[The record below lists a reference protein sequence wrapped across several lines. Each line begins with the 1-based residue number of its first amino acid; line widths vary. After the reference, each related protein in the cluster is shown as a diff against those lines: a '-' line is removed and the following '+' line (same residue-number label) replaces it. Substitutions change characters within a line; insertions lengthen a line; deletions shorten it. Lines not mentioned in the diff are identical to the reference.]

1 MPMILKPEAYQDW
14 IDEDTPGKALKE
26 ILTDKVQQNFAFRS
40 ISKAINK
47 VENTSE
53 DLIKKV

>member
-14 IDEDTPGKALKE
+14 IDEDTPGKTLKE